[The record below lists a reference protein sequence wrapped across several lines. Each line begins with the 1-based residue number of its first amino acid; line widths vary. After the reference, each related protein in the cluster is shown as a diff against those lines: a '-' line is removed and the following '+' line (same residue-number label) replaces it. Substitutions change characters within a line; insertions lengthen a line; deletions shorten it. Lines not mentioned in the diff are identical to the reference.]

1 MGIQGEVWAFR
12 SPPITLKM
20 RMKKYRKVTKA
31 YLNRMKRR
39 RILET
44 IEGPDGKIL
53 KITSITMG
61 RPFSI
66 KEAVLRRIVS
76 ISKEQM
82 LELFTEQELKEMNYN
97 YYE

>member
-1 MGIQGEVWAFR
+1 M
-12 SPPITLKM
+12 K
-20 RMKKYRKVTKA
+20 KKYRKVTKA

-44 IEGPDGKIL
+44 IEGPNGKIL
-53 KITSITMG
+53 KITSITRG